1 VACYETVKIST
12 KTWKDIDRPV
22 YVSDL
27 LCYLQRSRCQVFRG
41 WWPHMWVAVK
51 KYADICLT
59 RKHSRLIG
67 SVQKAAEFIVRSNV
81 KVVPSVVRQSQVWR
95 DK

>member
-1 VACYETVKIST
+1 
-12 KTWKDIDRPV
+12 
-22 YVSDL
+22 
-27 LCYLQRSRCQVFRG
+27 
-41 WWPHMWVAVK
+41 MWVAVK